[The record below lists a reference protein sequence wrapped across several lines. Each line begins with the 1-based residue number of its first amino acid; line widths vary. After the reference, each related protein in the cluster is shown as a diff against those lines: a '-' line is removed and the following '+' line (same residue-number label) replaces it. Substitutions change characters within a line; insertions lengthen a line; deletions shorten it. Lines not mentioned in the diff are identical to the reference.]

1 MSATYFVGIDLGGRF
16 HQVAVVDEQGRHV
29 RPSFRIGR
37 GRQGIEELLDRVEAP
52 ATSLVVSIEATA
64 NYWSELVGALVRLG
78 CRVYLISPKKGHD
91 LRRFYAL
98 HTKTDVTDADALAR
112 MPLVDPS
119 LCPVWVA
126 PPAVETLLRL
136 CRLRWKL
143 RCRIA
148 DVKRRLSMFTDMV
161 MPGLD
166 EVMPVRYSQ
175 SARVFMRRYLT
186 APRAR
191 RLGRKR
197 MDAVLS
203 RAAWGKFSEKK
214 SAQLWQCI
222 ENAPELGWQP
232 EDLLLETHVQL
243 DELEALESQV
253 VRLDQRI
260 AELYGE
266 VDPEHRLLA
275 IPGLGEFLAAAITAH
290 IGEIARFPNAKH
302 LVSYAGL
309 DPRVHHTAG
318 HSAPGQRISKHG
330 SSFLR
335 AWAYLGATN
344 ARRHD
349 ESLKRYYDRLRSRH
363 KHPNVALCA
372 TAARLLERVYD
383 VMSERRGE
391 HPISASAAT

>member
-1 MSATYFVGIDLGGRF
+1 M
-16 HQVAVVDEQGRHV
+16 
-29 RPSFRIGR
+29 GR
-37 GRQGIEELLDRVEAP
+37 GRAGIEHLVCTLAVP
-52 ATSLVVSIEATA
+52 ASSLVISIEATA
-64 NYWSELVGALVRLG
+64 NYWLELVGALTRRG
-78 CRVYLISPKKGHD
+78 STVYLISPKKGHD

-98 HTKTDVTDADALAR
+98 HTKTDVNDAEALAR

-119 LCPVWVA
+119 LRPVWVA

-166 EVMPVRYSQ
+166 DVMPVRYSQ
-175 SARVFMRRYLT
+175 SARLFMRRYLC

-191 RLGRKR
+191 RVGRKR

-203 RAAWGKFSEKK
+203 RASWGKFSEKK
-214 SAQLWQCI
+214 SEQLWACI

-232 EDLLLETHVQL
+232 EDLLLETDVQL
-243 DELEALESQV
+243 DELETLESQV
-253 VRLDQRI
+253 TRLDQRI
-260 AELYGE
+260 AELYGQ
-266 VDPEHRLLA
+266 VDPEQRLLA

-290 IGEIARFPNAKH
+290 VGDVTRFPSAKQ
-302 LVSYAGL
+302 LISYAGL
-309 DPRVHHTAG
+309 DSRVHHTAG
-318 HSAPGQRISKHG
+318 HSAPGQVISKHG
-330 SSFLR
+330 SPFLR

-344 ARRHD
+344 ARHHD
-349 ESLKRYYDRLRSRH
+349 DALKRYHDRLRARH

-383 VMSERRGE
+383 VMAERRTV
-391 HPISASAAT
+391 ADTVAAN